1 LTDLLVRNGYVVTVD
16 PQRHIYARGS
26 VAVDNGVISYVGPS
40 SAGPKRAETVIEAE
54 EMLVLPGLVD
64 SHHHPAQY
72 LAKGLLDDIWLVD
85 GMYRHLFPCEAAQSH
100 DDTYYSAMGSLIEA
114 LRTGTTCIN
123 DPGGP
128 DPAAVCRAVRDVGLR
143 AAVSVTTVDL
153 TREGVRAPG
162 ADTESALADYDPLFA
177 EWSGAANGRI
187 RIWFSARTA
196 HAVSDELYVAVKAA
210 ADRRATGL
218 HTHAATSAWENQRSL
233 ELFGARTVRRFHE
246 LGLLSSNLCLA
257 HVGFVDEHEVG
268 LLAESATKVVHTPSA
283 SLFLPHGDITEGMFP
298 VMDRAGVTIGLG
310 SDAPAGGRFLDMV
323 RVMWVAATAHRD
335 RAMDPKLWGAYKALE
350 LATVGGAA
358 VTLWEDQIGSLE
370 PGKAGDVVLV
380 NMAGYQWQPNF
391 DPVRNLVYGACGDS
405 VDTVVVAGSVL
416 MRGRQLTTVD
426 EALVRAEVRERAT
439 RIASEIGVEA
449 AAPWPVV
456 ADRSAGL

>member
-1 LTDLLVRNGYVVTVD
+1 MTDLLVRNGYVVTVD
-16 PQRHIYARGS
+16 PERHIYPRGS
-26 VAVDNGVISYVGPS
+26 VAISDGVISYVGPS
-40 SAGPKRAETVIEAE
+40 SAGPKRAETVIEAD
-54 EMLVLPGLVD
+54 EMLVLPGLID

-85 GMYRHLFPCEAAQSH
+85 GMYRHLFPCEAAQTH

-128 DPAAVCRAVRDVGLR
+128 DPAAVCRALRDVGVR
-143 AAVSVTTVDL
+143 GAVSATTLDL
-153 TREGVRAPG
+153 TRDGVRAPG
-162 ADTESALADYDPLFA
+162 ATTDAALADYDPLFV
-177 EWSGAANGRI
+177 EWSGAADGRI

-196 HAVSDELYVAVKAA
+196 HAVSDELFRAVKAA

-218 HTHAATSAWENQRSL
+218 HTHAATSPWENARSL
-233 ELFGARTVRRFHE
+233 ELFGDRTIRRFHR
-246 LGLLSSNLCLA
+246 LGLLDANVCLA
-257 HVGFVDEHEVG
+257 HMGFVDEHEVN

-335 RAMDPKLWGAYKALE
+335 RAMDPTLWGAYRALE

-358 VTLWEDQIGSLE
+358 VALWDDEIGSLE
-370 PGKAGDVVLV
+370 AGKAGDVVLV
-380 NMAGYQWQPNF
+380 DMAGYQWQPNF
-391 DPVRNLVYGACGDS
+391 DPVRNLVYGASGDS
-405 VDTVVVAGSVL
+405 VDTVVVAGRIL
-416 MRGRQLTTVD
+416 MRGRRLTTID
-426 EALVRAEVRERAT
+426 EAAVRAEVRVRAA
-439 RIASEIGVEA
+439 RIATKIGAETAV
-449 AAPWPVV
+449 PWPLV
-456 ADRSAGL
+456 G